1 MFPNGS
7 PTGLASAKPFGP
19 AVAAAATQVGLTILD
34 KIMPGFGGN
43 SGSESNGQIIYGA
56 MTSQENAS
64 IYNKDIGNSVSLG
77 STLVQN
83 GNTYTRRA

>member
-19 AVAAAATQVGLTILD
+19 AVAAAATEVGLAILD

-56 MTSQENAS
+56 MTNQQEAN
-64 IYNKDIGNSVSLG
+64 IHNENVGGSVSLG
-77 STLVQN
+77 SVVQQN
-83 GNTYTRRA
+83 NNVYS